1 MANRLEKEDSPYL
14 QQHAN
19 NPVDWYPWA
28 DEAFERAAELNRPIF
43 LSIGYS
49 SCHWCHVMERE
60 VFEDKKI
67 AEFLNSR
74 FVSIKVD
81 REERPDIDKHYQSVH
96 ALLNQRPGGWP
107 LSIFMTPDKKP
118 FFAGTYIPPKRKY
131 NMMGF
136 MELIEI
142 IDKKWREA
150 PEGIL
155 KNADEIQR
163 FLAPKEG
170 PVKAA
175 KLDLSLIERTIDQCE
190 DLFDK
195 EHGGFSKAPKFSHSS
210 TLNLLLELHMLTE
223 RPEPLHMVEK
233 TLKSMA
239 KGGIYDLIDGG
250 FCRYSTDDIWL
261 VPHFEKMTYDNALLC
276 ETYLTAYR
284 VTGERFYLDVAEETI
299 SFMREKMMFENL
311 FFSASD
317 ADSGG
322 AEGLYFTYGYEEVKE
337 ALMEEGWSEA
347 ETKKICEA
355 LNITPHGNFEGRNI
369 VRNGSLAD
377 YPWWND
383 VKRLFKNIRSA
394 REYPFIDRKVITS
407 WNAMMVKSLFIA
419 AEIDSSYLEEAEAS
433 LRALLDLMYKDG
445 VLYHSVLIKRE
456 PKIEAFL
463 EDYAYLCDALLQAYG
478 TTLEERWLLLAQE
491 LAEKAIALYYKG
503 GKWYFSRGEFP
514 TIADISDTGYPAS
527 SAVMTKVLL
536 KLGMLLGGAYTDI
549 AFKTLEYNSIKILK
563 QPIWHATFVS
573 AAVNY
578 LKEGFVIKSLPNRL
592 AEIRNLSYE
601 LRYPYILLKSKTEPN
616 YLVCGRSSCFA
627 SCRNEKEL
635 KEFLKSITKE

>member
-195 EHGGFSKAPKFSHSS
+195 EHGGFSKAPKFPHSS
-210 TLNLLLELHMLTE
+210 TLNLLLELHLLTE

-276 ETYLTAYR
+276 ETYLTVYR

-322 AEGLYFTYGYEEVKE
+322 AEGLYFTYGYKEVKE

-383 VKRLFKNIRSA
+383 VKRLLKNIRST

-478 TTLEERWLLLAQE
+478 TTLEERWLLLAQK

-536 KLGMLLGGAYTDI
+536 KLGMLLGSAYTDI
-549 AFKTLEYNSIKILK
+549 VFKTLEYNSIKILK

-601 LRYPYILLKSKTEPN
+601 LPYPYILLKSETEPN

>member
-195 EHGGFSKAPKFSHSS
+195 EHGGFSKAPKFPHSS
-210 TLNLLLELHMLTE
+210 TLNLLLELHLLTE

-383 VKRLFKNIRSA
+383 VKRLLKNIRSA

-419 AEIDSSYLEEAEAS
+419 AEIDDAYLEEAEAS
-433 LRALLDLMYKDG
+433 LRALLNLMYKDG

-536 KLGMLLGGAYTDI
+536 KLGMLLGSAYTDI
-549 AFKTLEYNSIKILK
+549 VFKTLEYNSIKILK

-601 LRYPYILLKSKTEPN
+601 LPYPYILLKSETEPN

>member
-276 ETYLTAYR
+276 ETYLKAYR

-322 AEGLYFTYGYEEVKE
+322 AEGLYFTYGYKEVKE

-383 VKRLFKNIRSA
+383 VKRLLKNIRST

-419 AEIDSSYLEEAEAS
+419 ADIDDAYLEEAEAS
-433 LRALLDLMYKDG
+433 LRALLNLMYKDG

-601 LRYPYILLKSKTEPN
+601 LPYPYILLKSETEPN